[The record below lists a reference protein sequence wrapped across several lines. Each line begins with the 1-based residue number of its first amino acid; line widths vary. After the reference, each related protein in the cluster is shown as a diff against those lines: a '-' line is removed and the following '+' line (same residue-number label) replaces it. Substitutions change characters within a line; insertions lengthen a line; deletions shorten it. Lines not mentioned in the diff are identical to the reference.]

1 MNKFW
6 LSSRN
11 AKPRV
16 GAYCRTM
23 ISIEVKNLTKSF
35 GETIALDAVDLRIEP
50 GELFFLLGPSG
61 CGKTTLLRGL
71 AGFNSPERGDIYF
84 GEERVNDVPP
94 YKRKTGMVFQS
105 YALWPHMTVADN
117 VAFGLKEQKLSRDEV
132 KSRTAEALMAVQMA
146 DYAKRKPNQLS
157 GGQQQRIALAR
168 ALVVRPRCLL
178 LDEPLSNL
186 DAKLRNE
193 MRQEIRRVCKEY
205 QLTTV
210 YVTHDQKEALSV
222 ADRLAILDKGKVL
235 QVGTPQEIYRRPQSK
250 FVANFIGDANFIKG
264 TVLDAGG
271 GMASVETDLG
281 VLTGVVAQSVKGLK
295 PGASVCCVIRPE
307 SLQIETFQSEENC
320 ISGTVGGSTYFG
332 EVAQYEFVSR
342 ETQLKVFEL
351 NPRFLWGDR
360 DQKLYAWADSEDV
373 VILDV

>member
-1 MNKFW
+1 
-6 LSSRN
+6 
-11 AKPRV
+11 
-16 GAYCRTM
+16 M

-35 GETIALDAVDLRIEP
+35 GETIALDKVDLRIEP

-71 AGFNSPERGDIYF
+71 AGFNTPESGDIYF

-94 YKRKTGMVFQS
+94 HKRKTGMVFQS

-117 VAFGLKEQKLSRDEV
+117 VAFGLKEQKLSRVEV
-132 KSRTAEALMAVQMA
+132 RSRTAEVLKAVHMA
-146 DYAKRKPNQLS
+146 DYANRKPNQLS

-193 MRQEIRRVCKEY
+193 MRLEIRRVCKQY
-205 QLTTV
+205 RLTTV

-222 ADRLAILDKGKVL
+222 ADRLAILDNGKVL
-235 QVGTPQEIYRRPQSK
+235 QVGTPQEIYRRPQSQ

-264 TVLDAGG
+264 VVLDVGG

-281 VLTGVVAQSVKGLK
+281 VLTGVVAQSVKDLE
-295 PGASVCCVIRPE
+295 PGASVSCVIRPE
-307 SLQIETFQSEENC
+307 SLKIETFESEENC
-320 ISGTVGGSTYFG
+320 ISGTVGDSTYFG
-332 EVAQYEFVSR
+332 EVAQYEFVSGGN
-342 ETQLKVFEL
+342 QLKVFEL
-351 NPRFLWGDR
+351 NPRFLWGER
-360 DQKLYAWADSEDV
+360 DQQLYAWADSEDV
-373 VILDV
+373 VILGA